1 MSTPTGPG
9 RNPDPSAPGQSP
21 DAGTTAGGSML
32 LATLRGSETNPSESA
47 LSAKPKRFSS
57 HNTVTALVLFVSAV
71 MLYGMRQAG
80 MRSGMT
86 FTEVKIDYQR
96 EEVSPAMQ
104 AAQVRILE
112 DLQRSERPVQIPA
125 DKLAKNPFELAST
138 AATISKPAGEDQ
150 SLAEAQR
157 QAELARQAK
166 AEHLEQI
173 QTALASL
180 HLKSVMEGR
189 VPLAR
194 INDQTVRVGDT
205 VGEFFKVMRIDGR
218 SVELSAE
225 GQTFTLE
232 MSESRADPGGAP
244 PTKTGRATGPV
255 RPR

>member
-57 HNTVTALVLFVSAV
+57 HNTVTALVLLVSAV

-104 AAQVRILE
+104 AAQRRILE

-125 DKLAKNPFELAST
+125 DKLAKNPFELTSVTAT
-138 AATISKPAGEDQ
+138 AAPSEDR

-157 QAELARQAK
+157 QAEAARQAR
-166 AEHLEQI
+166 AEHLEKI
-173 QTALASL
+173 QSTLATL

-205 VGEFFKVMRIDGR
+205 VGEFFKVTRIDGR
-218 SVELSAE
+218 SVELTAE
-225 GQTFTLE
+225 GQAFVLE
-232 MSESRADPGGAP
+232 MSETRADPYSAP
-244 PTKTGRATGPV
+244 PTKTGRATAPV

>member
-1 MSTPTGPG
+1 MSTAPNGPG
-9 RNPDPSAPGQSP
+9 RNPDPSAPGPEPSS
-21 DAGTTAGGSML
+21 TAGGSML

-57 HNTVTALVLFVSAV
+57 HNTVTALVLLVSAV

-96 EEVSPAMQ
+96 EDVSPAMQ
-104 AAQVRILE
+104 AAQRRILE

-125 DKLAKNPFELAST
+125 DKLAKNPFELATTVT
-138 AATISKPAGEDQ
+138 ATTAGGEDR

-157 QAELARQAK
+157 QAEAARQAR
-166 AEHLEQI
+166 AEHLEKI
-173 QTALASL
+173 QSTLATL

-205 VGEFFKVMRIDGR
+205 VGEFFKVTRIDGR

-225 GQTFTLE
+225 GQTYLLE
-232 MSESRADPGGAP
+232 MSESRADPYGAP
-244 PTKTGRATGPV
+244 PTKTGRATTPV

>member
-1 MSTPTGPG
+1 MTNLNPNVRGPE
-9 RNPDPSAPGQSP
+9 SAPPAAEGGSS
-21 DAGTTAGGSML
+21 ASGSML
-32 LATLRGSETNPSESA
+32 LATLRGSEAGPAESA
-47 LSAKPKRFSS
+47 LSARPKRFSS
-57 HNTVTALVLFVSAV
+57 HNTVTGLVLLVSAV

-104 AAQVRILE
+104 AAQRRILD

-125 DKLAKNPFELAST
+125 EKLAKNPFELGSTTAT
-138 AATISKPAGEDQ
+138 AAPASEDQ

-157 QAELARQAK
+157 QAEMARQAR
-166 AEHLEQI
+166 ADRLEQI
-173 QTALASL
+173 QSGLAML
-180 HLKSVMEGR
+180 HLKSAMEGR

-205 VGEFFKVMRIDGR
+205 VGEFFTVKRIDGR
-218 SVELSAE
+218 SVELAAD
-225 GQTFTLE
+225 GQTYTLT
-232 MSESRADPGGAP
+232 MSESRADPGAAP
-244 PTKTGRATGPV
+244 TTKTGRATAPA